1 MIFVIPLY
9 RQNDMQDEI
18 GIVQPEDIVAF
29 DKIEGEDADFV
40 RQILNALKMP
50 YLSRSDNLIWRLIGQ
65 LNLNDSAKRIVENGL
80 VCHIITPRKQGF
92 IKGKVQLRL
101 QFIPDEDD
109 VPQIPISF
117 DNPLDEIRNTSTEY
131 S

>member
-1 MIFVIPLY
+1 
-9 RQNDMQDEI
+9 MQDKIE
-18 GIVQPEDIVAF
+18 IVQPEDIVAF

-40 RQILNALKMP
+40 RQILNHLKMP
-50 YLSRSDNLIWRLIGQ
+50 HLSRSDNLIRHLIGQ
-65 LNLNDSAKRIVENGL
+65 LNLNDSPKKILEDGL

-92 IKGKVQLRL
+92 VKGKVQLRL